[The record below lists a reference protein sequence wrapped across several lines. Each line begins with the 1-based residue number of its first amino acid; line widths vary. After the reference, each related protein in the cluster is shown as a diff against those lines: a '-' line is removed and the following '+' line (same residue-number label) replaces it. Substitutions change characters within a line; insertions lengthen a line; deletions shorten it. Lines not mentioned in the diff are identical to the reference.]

1 MTCIFEIC
9 EVEMCLRNA
18 RAVRGCENAR
28 RGSIAAMAA
37 CQWVRD
43 DDAMSGSH
51 LILSHL

>member
-28 RGSIAAMAA
+28 RGSIAAAMA
-37 CQWVRD
+37 CQVRD